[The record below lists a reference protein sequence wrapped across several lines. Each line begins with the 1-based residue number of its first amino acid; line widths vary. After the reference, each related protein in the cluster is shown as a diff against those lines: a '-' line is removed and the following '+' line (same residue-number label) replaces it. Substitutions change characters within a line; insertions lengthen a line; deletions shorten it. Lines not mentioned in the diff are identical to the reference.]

1 MNSKNAH
8 MNVFACKDMKF
19 DHIHIIAPKD
29 SPNTDGIHIG
39 SSSNI
44 QILDSTI
51 ATGDDCVSMSPG
63 SKNINIRNVTCGPGH
78 GISVGSLGGGPNEED
93 VSGLT
98 VTNCT
103 FIGTQNGL
111 RVKTWAR
118 SYASSVF
125 NLTFE
130 DIIMDN
136 VNNPII
142 IDQQYCPSRN
152 CEKGESQVQIRD
164 VKYGNIRGT
173 SSSKIAVAFDCSKGK
188 PCENI
193 ELNNIN
199 LNYHGAEGAVAS
211 SCSNVKACIF
221 ETGFVKM
228 VFNVMKYGA
237 IADGNTDN
245 NKVFQNIIGT
255 LKALIDETSTIDI
268 NHWIT
273 FQYVDRLVLS
283 GGGKLDGQDMKFDHV
298 HIIAPKD
305 SPNTDGIHIG
315 SSSNIQILDSTIATG
330 DDCVSMSPSSKN
342 INIRNVTCG
351 PGHGISVGSLG
362 GGPNEEDVS
371 GLTAMKHGSYASNVF
386 NLTFEDIIMDNVN
399 NPIIIDQQYCPSRN
413 CEKGDSQVQIR
424 DVKYGNIRGTSSSKI
439 AVASDCSKGKPCEK
453 IELNNINL
461 AYHGAEGAVAS
472 SCSNV
477 KGIANGQ
484 QQPGSCI

>member
-1 MNSKNAH
+1 MHIIHIVCFLYSFQSLRFDFVTNSRITQLTSMNSKNAH

-118 SYASSVF
+118 SYASRVF

-152 CEKGESQVQIRD
+152 CEKV
-164 VKYGNIRGT
+164 
-173 SSSKIAVAFDCSKGK
+173 
-188 PCENI
+188 P
-193 ELNNIN
+193 
-199 LNYHGAEGAVAS
+199 S
-211 SCSNVKACIF
+211 SCSNIVI
-221 ETGFVKM
+221 
-228 VFNVMKYGA
+228 Y
-237 IADGNTDN
+237 
-245 NKVFQNIIGT
+245 
-255 LKALIDETSTIDI
+255 L
-268 NHWIT
+268 
-273 FQYVDRLVLS
+273 YVLVL
-283 GGGKLDGQDMKFDHV
+283 G
-298 HIIAPKD
+298 
-305 SPNTDGIHIG
+305 
-315 SSSNIQILDSTIATG
+315 
-330 DDCVSMSPSSKN
+330 
-342 INIRNVTCG
+342 
-351 PGHGISVGSLG
+351 
-362 GGPNEEDVS
+362 
-371 GLTAMKHGSYASNVF
+371 
-386 NLTFEDIIMDNVN
+386 
-399 NPIIIDQQYCPSRN
+399 
-413 CEKGDSQVQIR
+413 
-424 DVKYGNIRGTSSSKI
+424 
-439 AVASDCSKGKPCEK
+439 
-453 IELNNINL
+453 
-461 AYHGAEGAVAS
+461 
-472 SCSNV
+472 
-477 KGIANGQ
+477 
-484 QQPGSCI
+484 

>member
-1 MNSKNAH
+1 MGSISVFPCVYLMFLLACISEVAFGKMVFNVMKDGATADGNTDNSEVFQNVFNKACQSEGRNVVLIPRGTYMLAPIVLKGPCKGQVEFHIIGTLKALIDETSTIDINHWITFQYVDRLVLSGGGKLDGQGPSAWDDNTCSKNPNCKALPISLRFDFVTNSRITQLTSLNSKNAH
-8 MNVFACKDMKF
+8 VNVFACKDMKF

-118 SYASSVF
+118 SYASNVF

-188 PCENI
+188 PCE
-193 ELNNIN
+193 
-199 LNYHGAEGAVAS
+199 
-211 SCSNVKACIF
+211 
-221 ETGFVKM
+221 
-228 VFNVMKYGA
+228 
-237 IADGNTDN
+237 
-245 NKVFQNIIGT
+245 
-255 LKALIDETSTIDI
+255 
-268 NHWIT
+268 
-273 FQYVDRLVLS
+273 
-283 GGGKLDGQDMKFDHV
+283 
-298 HIIAPKD
+298 
-305 SPNTDGIHIG
+305 
-315 SSSNIQILDSTIATG
+315 
-330 DDCVSMSPSSKN
+330 
-342 INIRNVTCG
+342 
-351 PGHGISVGSLG
+351 
-362 GGPNEEDVS
+362 
-371 GLTAMKHGSYASNVF
+371 
-386 NLTFEDIIMDNVN
+386 
-399 NPIIIDQQYCPSRN
+399 
-413 CEKGDSQVQIR
+413 
-424 DVKYGNIRGTSSSKI
+424 
-439 AVASDCSKGKPCEK
+439 K

-461 AYHGAEGAVAS
+461 TYYGAEGAVAS